1 MRKRPTQLQSLSL
14 TTVAALLSL
23 VVWDRSATPG
33 IVEASTGI
41 STQSVTSETPIAP
54 SDPYGYTQARWRD
67 DTRAMQTFRPGY
79 AFWQNIFT
87 ISDGSIAFGSA
98 VDGRLLAVFPSQGDW
113 LRSGRFAD
121 LGLRTLLDGRQLP
134 RDLADRRDEVARL
147 LEEVAGPVLD
157 NPTRGRFLSPNATRY
172 GSFLAEWGAIY
183 ERFGVPAE
191 IGLAQAVLESGLSG
205 DRKSSAGAIGFC
217 QWLKANWKVLD
228 KLAPA
233 TIEAANQTTQAAYC
247 GAYLSVLATKY
258 QSFIPALSEHHSG
271 GTNVGRAIINGARL
285 GGGDTRERYFL
296 GADFARDLRAL
307 ATDKYRDLYR
317 TYGPRSYRYAEMTF
331 GNGETIRQLTNS
343 TRQARIYA
351 MRTSRTIPLAEIRR
365 RTSLSENEIRRYN
378 PALVKRVP
386 ANATVYLPRYESEL
400 GRDVAF
406 WHRAPSA
413 TFLSA
418 LNDLMRLDATVEAW
432 EHPSFARV
440 LADFQRRFA
449 ATNTEEGAVMA
460 TVLDYVRQEAY
471 TSGRSEILDEFRH
484 SSQIRELFDRAVRER
499 DALRL
504 AEAQR

>member
-1 MRKRPTQLQSLSL
+1 MAAMLSVAGWSSHA
-14 TTVAALLSL
+14 TTGTVQARTGTDARSVGGRAAVAA
-23 VVWDRSATPG
+23 
-33 IVEASTGI
+33 
-41 STQSVTSETPIAP
+41 
-54 SDPYGYTQARWRD
+54 SDPYAYAQARWYD
-67 DTRAMQTFRPGY
+67 DTIAMKTFRPGY

-87 ISDGSIAFGSA
+87 IPDGSIAFGSA
-98 VDGRLLAVFPSQGDW
+98 VDGRLLAVFPSRGDW

-121 LGLRTLLDGRQLP
+121 PAWRTLLDDRQLP
-134 RDLADRRDEVARL
+134 RDLDERRDEVVRL

-157 NPTRGRFLSPNATRY
+157 NPTRGRFLSPNAARY

-217 QWLKANWKVLD
+217 QWLKTNWKVLD
-228 KLAPA
+228 KLAPV
-233 TIEAANQTTQAAYC
+233 TIEAKNQTTQAAYC

-285 GGGDTRERYFL
+285 GGGDARERYFL

-351 MRTSRTIPLAEIRR
+351 MRTARTIPLAEIRR

-378 PALVKRVP
+378 PALVKTVP

-406 WHRAPSA
+406 WHRPPSV

-418 LNDLMRLDATVEAW
+418 LNDLLRLDATVEAW
-432 EHPSFARV
+432 EDPSFARV
-440 LADFQRRFA
+440 LTDFQRRFA
-449 ATNTEEGAVMA
+449 ATNTEEGSVMA

-471 TSGRSEILDEFRH
+471 SSGRSEILDEFRH
-484 SSQIRELFDRAVRER
+484 SSQIRELFDLAVRER

-504 AEAQR
+504 ADTQR